1 MDWSISPNAP
11 TATASSVASPIAGAA
26 VGGFETALQYKL
38 NSDEARKA
46 FERQQ
51 KLLRQEYDYNQLAQK
66 ESAANLVESAKRAGL
81 SPVAVTGQ
89 SFSPA
94 GASASGVSSAQ
105 VSKPDLSPD
114 RVVNGM
120 DLMGA
125 QVANLVAQNA
135 NIAADTRGKQID
147 NARKQDADSVVNEN
161 FRSHFQAIV
170 NKFSAL
176 GIDVSDLE
184 NKIDEIDSGERQ
196 YTVGALLTNEL
207 FERYRAKFNEN
218 LPSYDKA
225 YLDTV
230 VANLKANNEKVWEA
244 LSNKDI
250 AEFRKL
256 KNEVVNI
263 YEDTQKKVTEQ
274 KLNEEE
280 ISHIENK
287 IKEIC
292 VNIRKEVASNPL
304 LALDVGDVDAFERYI
319 LMDIYGRTFDFG
331 AEVLGKRLGKTTTT
345 TIHKNETKP
354 YNKTTTEEIKQLKNG
369 QKHIFKEEYSDP
381 LQINYHQPRQR
392 FRRKRYY
399 YG

>member
-1 MDWSISPNAP
+1 MDWSTSPNTP
-11 TATASSVASPIAGAA
+11 TATASSAASPIAGAA

-94 GASASGVSSAQ
+94 GASASGVSASQ

-114 RVVNGM
+114 RVVNSM

-125 QVANLVAQNA
+125 QVANLAAQNA
-135 NIAADTRGKQID
+135 NIAADTRGKEIE
-147 NARKQDADSVVNEN
+147 NARKEDADSVVNEN

-170 NKFSAL
+170 DKFSEL

-184 NKIDEIDSGERQ
+184 NKIDEIDSGDRK

-218 LPSYDKA
+218 LASYDKA
-225 YLDTV
+225 YLDTI
-230 VANLKANNEKVWEA
+230 VANLKANNEKVWDA

-274 KLNEEE
+274 KLNEAE
-280 ISHIENK
+280 ISHIENR

-292 VNIRKEVASNPL
+292 VNIRKEVANNPL
-304 LALDVGDVDAFERYI
+304 LALDVNDVDAFERWL
-319 LMDIYGRTFDFG
+319 LMDVYARSLDFG

-354 YNKTTTEEIKQLKNG
+354 YNKTTTEEYK
-369 QKHIFKEEYSDP
+369 P
-381 LQINYHQPRQR
+381 LSRLMIVYL
-392 FRRKRYY
+392 
-399 YG
+399 